1 MQDTDLRLIKQVRL
15 ADEER
20 QRRIQ
25 AERVASA
32 LKAANL
38 RLLERLRSLTLDRAP
53 SPPKTDLPS

>member
-53 SPPKTDLPS
+53 SPKD